1 MNEENIVFNSED
13 VQNNKVMGILAY
25 FGILFLIPLL
35 AAKDSQYA
43 RFHTNQGIVLFI
55 FSVAL
60 NIIGNGI
67 SFVISVTSF
76 GILSFVGTLI
86 TGLIGLVLFSICY
99 CRHCKCL
106 LRRAKETSDY
116 RKHHSLQIINSY
128 YSRPK
133 AVILQDTAFLRKDD
147 GLCQ

>member
-25 FGILFLIPLL
+25 FGILFL

-60 NIIGNGI
+60 NIISNGI
-67 SFVISVTSF
+67 SLVISVTSF

-86 TGLIGLVLFSICY
+86 TGLIGLV
-99 CRHCKCL
+99 CL
-106 LRRAKETSDY
+106 AFAIVGIVNACSGEPKKLP
-116 RKHHSLQIINSY
+116 IIGGITLY
-128 YSRPK
+128 K
-133 AVILQDTAFLRKDD
+133 
-147 GLCQ
+147 